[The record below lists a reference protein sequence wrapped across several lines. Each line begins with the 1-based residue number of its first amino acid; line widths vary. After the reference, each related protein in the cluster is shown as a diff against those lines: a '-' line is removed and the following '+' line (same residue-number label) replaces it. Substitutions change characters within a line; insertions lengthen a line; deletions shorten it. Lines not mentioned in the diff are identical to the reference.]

1 MQTTDSTNSA
11 SKVSA
16 ATRSRVLVAA
26 GIVAI
31 ASVTG
36 ATVSAQIYGL
46 KGLNGQL
53 APVTSADWLPIGL
66 NATFAHAM
74 LYRNSHL
81 RTIAQHVAEKGTSA
95 VLVQYAQAQLPKL
108 DDWDARITAL
118 LKANNITTDFADNEL
133 NKSYEAVEELAA
145 TLSTL
150 EGAALDKKFKA
161 QMIILSR
168 QVGTRL
174 QGDISLLDD
183 KELEGVAA
191 EISGANNTVAQ
202 EINAG

>member
-133 NKSYEAVEELAA
+133 NKS
-145 TLSTL
+145 
-150 EGAALDKKFKA
+150 
-161 QMIILSR
+161 
-168 QVGTRL
+168 
-174 QGDISLLDD
+174 
-183 KELEGVAA
+183 
-191 EISGANNTVAQ
+191 
-202 EINAG
+202 

>member
-53 APVTSADWLPIGL
+53 APVTSANWLPIGL

-81 RTIAQHVAEKGTSA
+81 RTIAKHVVEKGSNSL
-95 VLVQYAQAQLPKL
+95 LVQYAQAQLPKL
-108 DDWDARITAL
+108 DDWDARIIAL

-133 NKSYEAVEELAA
+133 NKSYQAVEELAT

>member
-53 APVTSADWLPIGL
+53 APVTSANWLPIGL

-81 RTIAQHVAEKGTSA
+81 RTIAKHVVEKGSNSL
-95 VLVQYAQAQLPKL
+95 LVQYAQAQLPKL
-108 DDWDARITAL
+108 DDWDARIIAL

-133 NKSYEAVEELAA
+133 NKSYQAVEELAT

-150 EGAALDKKFKA
+150 EGADLDKKFTA

-168 QVGTRL
+168 QGGSRL
-174 QGDISLLDD
+174 QGDISLIDD
-183 KELEGVAA
+183 KELQGVAA
-191 EISGANNTVAQ
+191 EISGANNSVPQ